1 MTTATQK
8 KTELPSF
15 TSLGER
21 FYLSA
26 ELVTMTGLRVGAG
39 KRSDM
44 AATDQ
49 PVIRDSAGRP
59 FIPGSSLK
67 GAMRSWLE
75 KILRNIDRKPN
86 LWACDLFDK
95 KAVCGPKTRQGEDA
109 NNKPSDEDV
118 RASLC
123 TACSLFGSTHYAGRV
138 YFRDLRI
145 LTDPRH
151 VELRDGVGIDRV
163 LGTASPGIKYD
174 TEVVSP
180 GSRFELNLIA
190 ENLDPLRRA
199 LLVMTFQ
206 RLVEGEIALGG
217 MTTRGLGQIQ
227 LEKLELKR
235 TSAANLLS
243 GKAPED
249 CDWNQ
254 ELETAMRLLETEIA
268 QPGGARHA
276 SS

>member
-8 KTELPSF
+8 TELQSF
-15 TSLGER
+15 SSLNER

-67 GAMRSWLE
+67 GALRSWLE
-75 KILRNIDRKPN
+75 KVLRSLDRKH
-86 LWACDLFDK
+86 LWACDIFDK
-95 KAVCGPKTRQGEDA
+95 KAVCGPKSASGGNAKNT
-109 NNKPSDEDV
+109 PPDEEV

-145 LTDPRH
+145 LTDPRY

-199 LLVMTFQ
+199 LLVMTLQ

-235 TSAANLLS
+235 TTAANLLS
-243 GKAPED
+243 GKTPES
-249 CDWNQ
+249 CDWKD
-254 ELETAMRLLETEIA
+254 ELKAAMSLLETEIA